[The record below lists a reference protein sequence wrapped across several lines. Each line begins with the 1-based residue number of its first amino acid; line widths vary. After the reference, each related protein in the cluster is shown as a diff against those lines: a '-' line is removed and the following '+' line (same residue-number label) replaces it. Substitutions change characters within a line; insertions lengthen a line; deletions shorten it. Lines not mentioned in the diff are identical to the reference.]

1 MRSKGHT
8 NLSSNK
14 NRKDDSEVDINDIDL
29 DVGGIIGDDGGF
41 ELKH

>member
-14 NRKDDSEVDINDIDL
+14 NRRDDSEVDIGDIDINM
-29 DVGGIIGDDGGF
+29 DGIIGDDGGI